1 MHDEVS
7 AGIIVFKRMKNLE
20 FLFLKRMEGFLDLPK
35 GHIEKGE
42 TEKEAALRETKEETG
57 LSVEII
63 DGFKE
68 IQEYTYRYAK
78 ERINKKVIFFLGEAI
93 LDSNVNI
100 SHEHVGYVWLDEKQY
115 LQRLSFDSQ
124 KEIINKAIEFLS
136 LKRSNIK

>member
-1 MHDEVS
+1 
-7 AGIIVFKRMKNLE
+7 
-20 FLFLKRMEGFLDLPK
+20 
-35 GHIEKGE
+35 
-42 TEKEAALRETKEETG
+42 
-57 LSVEII
+57 
-63 DGFKE
+63 
-68 IQEYTYRYAK
+68 AK

>member
-78 ERINKKVIFFLGEAI
+78 
-93 LDSNVNI
+93 
-100 SHEHVGYVWLDEKQY
+100 
-115 LQRLSFDSQ
+115 
-124 KEIINKAIEFLS
+124 
-136 LKRSNIK
+136 